1 MKHLFLFFCLIPV
14 LVRAQA
20 QLSLRECVDLL
31 TKNNLTYK
39 AGNLN
44 AEAAQAQLRQ
54 VRSQILPQIYISSG
68 NSVNL
73 GRSIDQY
80 TNAYID
86 QVYSFNSLGAGVQV
100 PVFQGFKLQNQI
112 RQNVLLKES
121 ALENRT
127 AVLNQQIILLMQGY
141 VNVLATKALFEA
153 AGQQVESSQVEV
165 NRVDKQV
172 NAGVLGMNML
182 YEIKAQ
188 LANDRFSY
196 VTALNNYRTARLAL
210 FQRIN
215 IPADDSL
222 ELEALVPVEGVREAV
237 TAANLYE
244 EAQKSFPESKGAALY
259 RESFAYQVKAIKADN
274 FPSLVLGADF
284 GAFYA
289 STNKKLDYFN
299 QLNAT
304 RNGSVGLRLNIPIM
318 GRWVTRP
325 RVELAKVQERI
336 AQNQQDVAQQ
346 LLRQAIE
353 QAVLD
358 LTATADKFAASQGQV
373 ESLTAS
379 FAVVQSKLNAGTANV
394 FEFSLAKANLAQAQA
409 NAIQAQYEY
418 LMQQRL
424 LQYYQQGNW
433 DGIF

>member
-1 MKHLFLFFCLIPV
+1 MKHLFLLFCLIPS
-14 LVRAQA
+14 LVQA
-20 QLSLRECVDLL
+20 QTRLSLRECVELL

-39 AGNLN
+39 AGNLQ
-44 AEAAQAQLRQ
+44 AESAQAQLRQ

-68 NSVNL
+68 NSLNL

-127 AVLNQQIILLMQGY
+127 AILNQQTILLMQGY

-153 AGQQVESSQVEV
+153 AGQQVESSLIQVD
-165 NRVDKQV
+165 RVDKQV
-172 NAGVLGMNML
+172 NAGVLGVNLL

-188 LANDRFSY
+188 LANDKFNQ
-196 VTALNNYRTARLAL
+196 VTALNNYRSARLAL

-222 ELEALVPVEGVREAV
+222 DLEPLVPVEGLREAV

-244 EAQKSFPESKGAALY
+244 DAQKSFPESKGADLY
-259 RESFAYQVKAIKADN
+259 RQSFAYQVKSIKADN
-274 FPSLVLGADF
+274 FPSLLLGADF

-304 RNGSVGLRLNIPIM
+304 RNGSIGLRVNIPIM

-358 LTATADKFAASQGQV
+358 LNATADKFSASQGQV
-373 ESLTAS
+373 ESLNAS

-394 FEFSLAKANLAQAQA
+394 FEYSLAKANLAQAQA
-409 NAIQAQYEY
+409 NAIQAEYEY

-424 LQYYQQGNW
+424 LQYYKQGNW